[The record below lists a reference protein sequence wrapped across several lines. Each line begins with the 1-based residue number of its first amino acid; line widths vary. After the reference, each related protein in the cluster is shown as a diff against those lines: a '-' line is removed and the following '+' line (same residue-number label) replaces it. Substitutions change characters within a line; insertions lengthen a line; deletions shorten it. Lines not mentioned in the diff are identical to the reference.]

1 MIALWFALV
10 SLSLTL
16 YVVLDGFDLGAGVLH
31 LIVARTDAERRQVF
45 QAIGPWWD
53 GNEVWLL
60 ATGTSLFLAFP
71 KVLASA
77 LSGFYLAIW
86 LVTWS
91 LILRALGI
99 EFRSHVR
106 DAMWRQAWDA
116 VFCIASVLL
125 SIFLGAALGNLVR
138 GVPLEEGGWFA
149 LTLFTDFR
157 ARMPVGILDW
167 YTISAGVFAL
177 VALGAHGAAFLAW
190 KTDGPVQ
197 ERSRRLARQLGASL
211 GFLWP
216 AITLATFF
224 VSRDFLRAIPGR
236 PLALLAALMALAGL
250 AILLT
255 APRRA
260 RDGAAFLGSSLFL
273 FGFMVATAAGL
284 FPVMLR
290 SAGPPELS
298 ITAHAAAVAP
308 QSLEKALVWWL
319 PAFPL
324 VLFWFSVVY
333 RVDRGKTHLP
343 AEERSH

>member
-45 QAIGPWWD
+45 NAIGPWWD

-86 LVTWS
+86 LVVWS

-106 DAMWRQAWDA
+106 GAMWRQAWDA

-125 SIFLGAALGNLVR
+125 AIFLGAALGNLVR

-167 YTISAGVFAL
+167 YTVFAGVFAL

-197 ERSRRLARQLGASL
+197 ERSRRLARGLGSSL
-211 GFLWP
+211 TVLWP

-224 VSRDFLRAIPGR
+224 VSRDFLAAIPGR
-236 PLALLAALMALAGL
+236 PLALLAALAAAAGL
-250 AILLT
+250 VCLVI
-255 APRRA
+255 APRRG
-260 RDGAAFLGSSLFL
+260 RDGATFAGSCLFL
-273 FGFMVATAAGL
+273 FGVMVATAAGL

-290 SAGPPELS
+290 SAGSPEMS

-319 PAFPL
+319 PALPL
-324 VLFWFSVVY
+324 VLFWFSIVY
-333 RVDRGKTHLP
+333 RVDRRKTPLP
-343 AEERSH
+343 EESTH

>member
-1 MIALWFALV
+1 MIALWFALI

-31 LIVARTDAERRQVF
+31 LWVARTDAERRQVF

-86 LVTWS
+86 LVAWS

-106 DAMWRQAWDA
+106 GVMWRQAWDA
-116 VFCIASVLL
+116 VFCVASVLL

-138 GVPLEEGGWFA
+138 GVPLEAGGWFA

-167 YTISAGVFAL
+167 YTVFAGVFAL
-177 VALGAHGAAFLAW
+177 VALGAHGAAYLAY
-190 KTDGPVQ
+190 KTDGAVQ
-197 ERSRRLARQLGASL
+197 ERSRALARRLGASL
-211 GFLWP
+211 AVLWP
-216 AITLATFF
+216 AITVATFF
-224 VSRDFLRAIPGR
+224 VSRDFLAAIPGR
-236 PLALLAALMALAGL
+236 PIALVAALAAVAGL
-250 AILLT
+250 ACLVI
-255 APRRA
+255 APRRG
-260 RDGAAFLGSSLFL
+260 RDGAAFAGSSLFL
-273 FGFMVATAAGL
+273 FGVMAATAAGL

-290 SAGPPELS
+290 SAGSPELS

-308 QSLEKALVWWL
+308 QSLKKGLVWWL
-319 PAFPL
+319 PTLPL
-324 VLFWFSVVY
+324 VFLWFSIVY
-333 RVDRGKTHLP
+333 RADRGKTTLP
-343 AEERSH
+343 AEEPAH

>member
-1 MIALWFALV
+1 MIGLWFALI

-31 LIVARTDAERRQVF
+31 LFVARTDAERRQILH
-45 QAIGPWWD
+45 AIGPWWD

-86 LVTWS
+86 LVAWT

-99 EFRSHVR
+99 EFRSHVQGV
-106 DAMWRQAWDA
+106 MWRQAWDA

-125 SIFLGAALGNLVR
+125 AIFLGAALGNLVR

-167 YTISAGVFAL
+167 YTVFAGVFAL
-177 VALGAHGAAFLAW
+177 VTLGAHGAAYLAY
-190 KTDGPVQ
+190 KTDGSVQ
-197 ERSRRLARQLGASL
+197 MRSRALTRRLGSSL
-211 GFLWP
+211 AVLWP

-224 VSRDFLRAIPGR
+224 VSRDFLTAIPGR
-236 PLALLAALMALAGL
+236 PLALLAGLAAVAGL
-250 AILLT
+250 ATLVI
-255 APRRA
+255 APRRG
-260 RDGAAFLGSSLFL
+260 RDGAAFAGSSLFL
-273 FGFMVATAAGL
+273 FGVMAATAAGL
-284 FPVMLR
+284 YPVMLR
-290 SAGPPELS
+290 SAGSPALS
-298 ITAHAAAVAP
+298 ITADTAAVAGV
-308 QSLEKALVWWL
+308 SLGKALVWWL

-324 VLFWFSVVY
+324 VLLWFFMIH
-333 RVDRGKTHLP
+333 RTTRGKTPLP
-343 AEERSH
+343 AEEPAH

>member
-45 QAIGPWWD
+45 NAIGPWWD

-86 LVTWS
+86 LVAWT

-106 DAMWRQAWDA
+106 GTLWRQAWDA
-116 VFCIASVLL
+116 VFCLASVLL

-149 LTLFTDFR
+149 LTLFTDFTP
-157 ARMPVGILDW
+157 RMPVGILDW
-167 YTISAGVFAL
+167 YTVFAGVFAL
-177 VALGAHGAAFLAW
+177 VALGAHGAAYLAW

-197 ERSRRLARQLGASL
+197 ERSRRLARRLGSSL
-211 GFLWP
+211 ALLWP
-216 AITLATFF
+216 AITLATFL
-224 VSRDFLRAIPGR
+224 VSPDFLAAIPGR
-236 PLALLAALMALAGL
+236 PLALFAALAAAAGL
-250 AILLT
+250 GCLVLAS
-255 APRRA
+255 RRG

-273 FGFMVATAAGL
+273 FGVMAATAAL
-284 FPVMLR
+284 FFPVMLR

-298 ITAHAAAVAP
+298 ITAYAAAVARE
-308 QSLEKALVWWL
+308 SLRKGLVWWL
-319 PAFPL
+319 PALPL
-324 VLFWFSVVY
+324 VFLWFAILS
-333 RVDRGKTHLP
+333 RVDRGKTTLP
-343 AEERSH
+343 PQRG

>member
-86 LVTWS
+86 LVAWT

-99 EFRSHVR
+99 EFRNHVR
-106 DAMWRQAWDA
+106 GTLWRQAWDT
-116 VFCIASVLL
+116 VFCLSSVLL

-138 GVPLEEGGWFA
+138 GVPLEAGGWFA
-149 LTLFTDFR
+149 LTLFTDFTP
-157 ARMPVGILDW
+157 RMPVGILDW
-167 YTISAGVFAL
+167 YTVFAGVFAL
-177 VALGAHGAAFLAW
+177 VALGAHGAAYLAY
-190 KTDGPVQ
+190 KTDGAVQ
-197 ERSRRLARQLGASL
+197 DRSRRLARRLGATL
-211 GFLWP
+211 AVLWP
-216 AITLATFF
+216 AITLATSF
-224 VSRDFLRAIPGR
+224 VSRDFLVAIPGR
-236 PLALLAALMALAGL
+236 PLALLAATAALAGL
-250 AILLT
+250 AILVT
-255 APRRA
+255 AARRG

-273 FGFMVATAAGL
+273 FGLMVATAAGF
-284 FPVMLR
+284 FPIMLR

-298 ITAHAAAVAP
+298 ITAYAAAVARE
-308 QSLEKALVWWL
+308 SLRKGLVWWV
-319 PAFPL
+319 PAFPIAL
-324 VLFWFSVVY
+324 LWFAILS
-333 RVDRGKTHLP
+333 RVDRGKTSLP
-343 AEERSH
+343 PEEPAH

>member
-1 MIALWFALV
+1 MVELWFALV

-16 YVVLDGFDLGAGVLH
+16 YVVLGGFDLGAGVLH
-31 LIVARTDAERRQVF
+31 LLVARTDAERRQVLR
-45 QAIGPWWD
+45 AIGPWWD

-86 LVTWS
+86 LVAWS

-99 EFRSHVR
+99 EFRSHV
-106 DAMWRQAWDA
+106 AASLWRQAWDA
-116 VFCIASVLL
+116 VFCLASALL

-149 LTLFTDFR
+149 LTLFTDFTP
-157 ARMPVGILDW
+157 RMPVGILDW
-167 YTISAGVFAL
+167 YTVFAGVFAL
-177 VALGAHGAAFLAW
+177 VALGAHGAAYLAW

-197 ERSRRLARQLGASL
+197 DRSRRLAQSLGAAL
-211 GFLWP
+211 ALLWP

-224 VSRDFLRAIPGR
+224 VSRDFLAAIPGR
-236 PLALLAALMALAGL
+236 PVALLAALTALAGL
-250 AILLT
+250 ACLLA
-255 APRRA
+255 APRRG

-273 FGFMVATAAGL
+273 SGLMAATAAGF

-290 SAGPPELS
+290 SAGSPGLS

-308 QSLEKALVWWL
+308 LSLRKALVWWL

-324 VLFWFSVVY
+324 VLLWFSIVY
-333 RVDRGKTHLP
+333 RVDRGRTPLP
-343 AEERSH
+343 PEDPAS